1 MILCNDKSFIVIF
14 VLKLWSQKLRKS
26 WAVVL
31 VLQWNH
37 NFVIK
42 INVKA
47 EYEHMKCLFLL
58 WEEENV
64 SDLFLFK
71 NWFAVAMV
79 FSLELAL
86 QKVTF
91 QFSLLGI
98 LQ

>member
-1 MILCNDKSFIVIF
+1 MKS
-14 VLKLWSQKLRKS
+14 
-26 WAVVL
+26 
-31 VLQWNH
+31 NY

-42 INVKA
+42 IKVKA
-47 EYEHMKCLFLL
+47 EYEHMNCLFLV

-64 SDLFLFK
+64 SDLFLFI
-71 NWFAVAMV
+71 NWVAVVMV